1 MNTSFYDLL
10 YVTYLADRQ
19 LLIQLSVRLQET
31 LQVQE
36 CFSVH
41 LIPLSHQTIEWI
53 LFDVFRWTAVG
64 LSTQTDTHTM
74 ITVTTCSPLL

>member
-1 MNTSFYDLL
+1 MGFNLRFKG
-10 YVTYLADRQ
+10 
-19 LLIQLSVRLQET
+19 
-31 LQVQE
+31 
-36 CFSVH
+36 

-53 LFDVFRWTAVG
+53 LFDVYRWTAVG